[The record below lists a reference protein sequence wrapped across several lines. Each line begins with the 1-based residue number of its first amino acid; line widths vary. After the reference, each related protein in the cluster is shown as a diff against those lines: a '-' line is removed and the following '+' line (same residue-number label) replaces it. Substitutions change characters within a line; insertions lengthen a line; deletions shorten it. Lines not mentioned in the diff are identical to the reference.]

1 MGLVRGRCAV
11 VRVGVSLMDAEVDR
25 LNTQHNTYYYESL
38 VDLGWYKTLKY
49 AEVPVY
55 IYQRD

>member
-1 MGLVRGRCAV
+1 M

-25 LNTQHNTYYYESL
+25 LNKQHNTYYESL

-49 AEVPVY
+49 AEVPVH
-55 IYQRD
+55 IYQRV